1 MAERFTPLI
10 GLAVVVA
17 LAFAVVIGAVG
28 LTNPAF
34 AGGEPVVNVDG
45 DTFRG
50 QVSTTPTLTVVGGSS
65 QVTLTYALN
74 GFTTT
79 EAAPVWAYR
88 FGETDTGNVNAFT
101 EAAAATGSSA
111 DLDVD
116 VTSLVNGVE
125 YRFQAIM
132 QVSTGDAT
140 EIPGSRT
147 SFVLATPNA
156 PPVAVTDLSQTPGP
170 GTMTLKWSWA
180 QGAGSAVT
188 KWQYLSEAPG
198 PLIDWQDMTDSA
210 GDPIPASAREFT
222 ITGLNSG
229 TQYRYR
235 VRPVAGSVPAT
246 SAGPLPT
253 GMDSSPTHPSAFT
266 KGSAT
271 PGSNTWYRVNFSPS
285 QAFTSGEDELTI
297 ELTDFDVP
305 TSISTDD
312 ISIRLVKNICGAA
325 TSSPCDALN
334 PDDVSVSGE
343 KIRLTL
349 PDLDGDDDP
358 PKTGIAAGDVVV
370 VTIRQ
375 AAGVR
380 NPSEG
385 GNYDE
390 IEVTGIDALDT
401 DIDLVVELSEEDG
414 SRGDMVTATGKGFK
428 NGTTLT
434 FYLDSNKNGT
444 RDQTEFDLCAV
455 TVSSADIGECTFE
468 ITNPPFQR
476 GDNFVNAV
484 DGRNN
489 KASTIEDDDQK
500 FELKSS
506 ITATPAGGR
515 PGDTIQVQLTDF
527 APGAITVVQLARR
540 DVTGAPKP
548 TVPGTG
554 DLNFRITIPDWAPE
568 GQQDLLVESAND
580 DANTTVTI
588 TGPVIQATPSSVVP
602 NQKVN
607 LVGTG
612 FTAGETIE
620 TIAIGG
626 QSINSS
632 RINGNKDVDVDNG
645 GNWSASVDL
654 PLDSSTTA
662 EGSQTVR
669 VTDSAERSGTFEL
682 NFPARLVTIT
692 PETSRVGTLA
702 VVRGENFPSKNDDG
716 SSFNVV
722 ITYTADNN
730 SETTVTATPDASGR
744 FEAELRIPTGAGIP
758 STNTVKVTFEDDN
771 DVSVVTTVTHSVPE
785 GAISLSA
792 SSGPAGTQVSV
803 SGQGFKAF
811 VPVQEVNVGSIEVTP
826 SPAPSTDAQGALEF
840 DITVPGLDNG
850 IQTIEVRVSGTTA
863 SIGFTVTPSGISAGD
878 ITPAAEAVENLG
890 DAFVSSFH
898 FNNDNKEWTFYSPA
912 AGDSSSQENF
922 IAGETYWIRV
932 SATTEA
938 ILNGETRNLTC
949 VAGDCWNQIV
959 W

>member
-45 DTFRG
+45 ETFRG
-50 QVSTTPTLTVVGGSS
+50 QGTTTPTLTAQGGNGEI
-65 QVTLTYALN
+65 TITYALN
-74 GFTTT
+74 GLEGTDAST
-79 EAAPVWAYR
+79 VWFYR
-88 FGETDTGNVNAFT
+88 YG
-101 EAAAATGSSA
+101 
-111 DLDVD
+111 DVD
-116 VTSLVNGVE
+116 GGFGAWTEKSLLSAGLTHTFTVANGVE
-125 YRFQAIM
+125 HQFQAAAR
-132 QVSTGDAT
+132 SAAGGAANT
-140 EIPGSRT
+140 EIRGSRT
-147 SFVLATPNA
+147 AVVRGTANTPPAAVATFK
-156 PPVAVTDLSQTPGP
+156 QTPGP
-170 GTMTLKWSWA
+170 GTMKLEWTWV
-180 QGAGSAVT
+180 QGSGSAAT
-188 KWQYLSEAPG
+188 KWQYFSEAPG
-198 PLIDWQDMTDSA
+198 PVWLDWRDITDSA

-222 ITGLNSG
+222 VTGLDSAQ
-229 TQYRYR
+229 TYRFR
-235 VRPVAGSVPAT
+235 VRPVAGSVP
-246 SAGPLPT
+246 SASGSPL
-253 GMDSSPTHPSAFT
+253 GVDSSPTHPSTFT

-390 IEVTGIDALDT
+390 IEVTGISALDT
-401 DIDLVVELSEEDG
+401 DIDRVVELSEEDG

-434 FYLDSNKNGT
+434 FYLDENKNGT

-455 TVSSADIGECTFE
+455 TVSGADIGECTFE
-468 ITNPPFQR
+468 ITNPPFER

-489 KASTIEDDDQK
+489 KASTTEDDDQK

-515 PGDTIQVQLTDF
+515 PGDTIQIQLTDF
-527 APGAITVVQLARR
+527 ANERLTSVKLARR
-540 DVTGAPKP
+540 VVLDTGLPN
-548 TVPGTG
+548 VPDTG
-554 DLNFRITIPDWAPE
+554 DLNFRMTIPDWAPE

-588 TGPVIQATPSSVVP
+588 TGPVIQATPDSVVP

-612 FTAGETIE
+612 FTAGETIN

-626 QSINSS
+626 QDISSS

-792 SSGPAGTQVSV
+792 DSGPAGTQVSIT
-803 SGQGFKAF
+803 GQGFKAY

-863 SIGFTVTPSGISAGD
+863 SIGFTVTPSGINAGD
-878 ITPAAEAVENLG
+878 ITPSAEAVENLG
-890 DAFVSSFH
+890 DAFVRSFH
-898 FNNDNKEWTFYSPA
+898 FNNDNKEWTFYDPA
-912 AGDSSSQENF
+912 AGDASSQANF
-922 IAGETYWIRV
+922 IAGETYWVLV

-938 ILNGETRNLTC
+938 ILNGETRNMTC
-949 VAGDCWNQIV
+949 VSGNCWNQIV

>member
-28 LTNPAF
+28 LSNPAF
-34 AGGEPVVNVDG
+34 AGEEVANPDG
-45 DTFRG
+45 DLFRG
-50 QVSTTPTLTVVGGSS
+50 QTSSTHPTLTAVGGDGT
-65 QVTLTYALN
+65 VTLTYKAPSVTVGSPNEWQYQYGEADVVFGPWTDGTTATLAATNTETVSNLN
-74 GFTTT
+74 NGTAYKFRARVVDSSSSDAEVANSRSNTATAT
-79 EAAPVWAYR
+79 PNSPPAKPTNVEAESGAGTVKLTWEWAA
-88 FGETDTGNVNAFT
+88 GTGGT
-101 EAAAATGSSA
+101 AATGFEYLTLDA
-111 DLDVD
+111 DSVVVLVD
-116 VTSLVNGVE
+116 GDDWVT
-125 YRFQAIM
+125 
-132 QVSTGDAT
+132 
-140 EIPGSRT
+140 IPGGASVREYT
-147 SFVLATPNA
+147 L
-156 PPVAVTDLSQTPGP
+156 TDL
-170 GTMTLKWSWA
+170 A
-180 QGAGSAVT
+180 AGMVR
-188 KWQYLSEAPG
+188 
-198 PLIDWQDMTDSA
+198 I
-210 GDPIPASAREFT
+210 
-222 ITGLNSG
+222 
-229 TQYRYR
+229 YR
-235 VRPVAGSVPAT
+235 VRAVAGAVNGSQSDKSDEVT
-246 SAGPLPT
+246 PT
-253 GMDSSPTHPSAFT
+253 YLSSFD

-271 PGSNTWYRVNFSPS
+271 PGSNTWYRVNFSPN
-285 QAFTSGEDELTI
+285 QDFTSGEDELTI

-305 TSISTDD
+305 TTIDTDD

-325 TSSPCDALN
+325 TSSACDALN
-334 PDDVSVSGE
+334 PADVSVSGE

-349 PDLDGDDDP
+349 PDLDGNDDP
-358 PKTGIAAGDVVV
+358 PKLGIAAGDVVV

-390 IEVTGIDALDT
+390 IEVTGITALDT
-401 DIDLVVELSEEDG
+401 DIDRVVELSEEDG

-434 FYLDSNKNGT
+434 FYLDENKNGT
-444 RDQTEFDLCAV
+444 RDQTEFDLCSV
-455 TVSSADIGECTFE
+455 TVSGSDIGECPFE

-489 KASTIEDDDQK
+489 KASTTEDDDQK

-506 ITATPAGGR
+506 IAATPAGGK
-515 PGDTIQVQLTDF
+515 PGDTIQIQLTDF
-527 APGAITVVQLARR
+527 ASETLTSVELARR
-540 DVTGAPKP
+540 VVQSSGLP

-554 DLNFRITIPDWAPE
+554 DLNFRMTIPDWAPE
-568 GQQDLLVESAND
+568 GQQDLLVKSAND

-588 TGPVIQATPSSVVP
+588 SGPIIQATPSSVVP

-612 FTAGETIE
+612 FTAGETID

-626 QSINSS
+626 QNISSS

-669 VTDSAERSGTFEL
+669 VTDTAQRSGTFEL
-682 NFPARLVTIT
+682 NFPARSVTIT

-792 SSGPAGTQVSV
+792 DSGPAGTQVSI
-803 SGQGFKAF
+803 SGQGFKAY

-840 DITVPGLDNG
+840 DITIPGLDNG
-850 IQTIEVRVSGTTA
+850 IQTIEVQVSGTTA
-863 SIGFTVTPSGISAGD
+863 SVGFTVTPSGISAGD
-878 ITPAAEAVENLG
+878 ITPSAEAVANLG
-890 DAFVSSFH
+890 DAFVRSFH
-898 FNNDNKEWTFYSPA
+898 FNNDNKAWTFYDPA
-912 AGDSSSQENF
+912 AGDASTQANF
-922 IAGETYWIRV
+922 IAGETYWVLV

-938 ILNGETRNLTC
+938 ILNGDTRNMTC
-949 VAGDCWNQIV
+949 VSGNCWNQIV